1 MSARE
6 IKVSKALPKE
16 DLAAFFEELARW
28 LDGGEAVEGLPR
40 PAEVAA
46 LKMRVED
53 LGVHYSV
60 KMKIKK
66 APEAG
71 APAEGDPAAAM
82 GYKPLKKKLRADMK
96 SLAWY
101 LSESRLPPAHE
112 LDAFLAHCQL
122 MTRFPGQGDEY
133 YAPFLAAV
141 DQLRAAVAAQDLD
154 GMAAA
159 VQELNRVKKECHAK
173 YK

>member
-1 MSARE
+1 MSAKE

-28 LDGGEAVEGLPR
+28 LDGGETPEGLPK
-40 PAEVAA
+40 PAEVAS

-71 APAEGDPAAAM
+71 TPAEGQPAEGM
-82 GYKPLKKKLRADMK
+82 SYKTLKKKLRADMK

-112 LDAFLAHCQL
+112 LDSFLAHSQI
-122 MTRFPGQGDEY
+122 MTQFPGKGDEY
-133 YAPFLAAV
+133 YAPFLAAL
-141 DQLRAAVAAQDLD
+141 DQLKAAVAAKDLD
-154 GMAAA
+154 GLGAA
-159 VQELNRVKKECHAK
+159 VQEINRVKKECHAK